1 MIWRLSTKWRTEID
15 RRLAP
20 LELTHAQ
27 YALLAS
33 LYGLTRSGAR
43 PSQRELADF
52 SGFEA
57 IYVSKLI
64 RALDRDGLV
73 KRTASPSDSRA
84 VELELT
90 EQGEERTRGAM
101 SVVRSFLDEALRPIG
116 GADGELNRILMRTL
130 ETLLTGS
137 REGD

>member
-1 MIWRLSTKWRTEID
+1 
-15 RRLAP
+15 
-20 LELTHAQ
+20 
-27 YALLAS
+27 
-33 LYGLTRSGAR
+33 LTRSGAR